1 MAEAGSHW
9 VGKDEAEGI
18 PVQPRKDVSP
28 PPHWRLEAV
37 AATER
42 PRSLALGADRR
53 HAVFIQDRDT
63 SDVWLLDLEDPTP
76 RRLTTGR
83 DPMPHWEDTQPR
95 LSPDGS
101 QVAYGDD
108 GHVWLVAAGG
118 GPPRKLLEAAAPVWL
133 DDATLVVSI
142 ERGDT
147 TRLAVVDVADPW
159 PRRLATAHGDL
170 DERGD
175 EGGAAVSPDRAEV
188 AYVFTPRADLNRSE
202 IRVAAVETG
211 AVRAVTGT
219 PLMQDRSPDWSPD
232 GTTIAYVSER
242 SGAWALHAVGR
253 DGSGER
259 QLTQDGAD
267 YGEPA
272 WHPAGDRVAVTRG
285 VRNRY
290 GVATVDAATGA
301 VAELAQGGVWG
312 APQWTASGAL
322 IGTYEDHATPP
333 ELRLAADDPGSSVR
347 DEASGAT
354 TDAETGAAAAGRER
368 GTRTLLAPAPLA
380 VKRAP
385 HVTPRDVT
393 FPSRDG
399 LEIPGFLFRP
409 PTATLDR
416 PVPAIVY
423 PHGGPTDA
431 YMDLWDGHA
440 QYFIDKGYAWLAVN
454 FRGSTGYGREFER
467 ANHGVWGVADTW
479 DCLAAADHL
488 RSLDWIDGDRLAIF
502 GASYGSYMALLTVTD
517 DPEHRFRCAVAK
529 YGDCD
534 ILTSW
539 AQGDREGVQDLER
552 MMGHPATA
560 RAAYHAG
567 SPIHRIEN
575 VEAPLLIAHGERD
588 ERVSPKQSE
597 ELVAALRRTGK
608 TFEFVTYPTEAHG
621 LLRAGP
627 QLHFYR
633 RLERFLDWYLL

>member
-1 MAEAGSHW
+1 MADAGSHW

-18 PVQPRKDVSP
+18 PVPPRKDLSP

-42 PRSLALGADRR
+42 PRSLAVGADRR
-53 HAVFIQDRDT
+53 RAVFIQDRDT

-76 RRLTTGR
+76 QRLTTGR
-83 DPMPHWEDTQPR
+83 DPMPYWEDTTPR

-101 QVAYGDD
+101 QAAYADQ

-118 GPPRKLLEAAAPVWL
+118 GPPRKLLEASSPVWL
-133 DDATLVVSI
+133 DDATLVVSM

-147 TRLAVVDVADPW
+147 SRLALVDVADPW
-159 PRRLATAHGDL
+159 PRRLATAHGEL
-170 DERGD
+170 EERGD
-175 EGGAAVSPDRAEV
+175 EWGVAVSPDGAEV
-188 AYVFTPRADLNRSE
+188 AYAFTPRADLNRSE
-202 IRVAAVETG
+202 IRVATAATG
-211 AVRAVTGT
+211 EVRAVSGT
-219 PLMQDRSPDWSPD
+219 PRMQDRSPDWSPD
-232 GTTIAYVSER
+232 GATIAYVSER
-242 SGAWALHAVGR
+242 SGAWALHTVGA

-272 WHPAGDRVAVTRG
+272 WHPDGTRIAVTRG
-285 VRNRY
+285 VRNRI
-290 GVATVDAATGA
+290 GVAAVDAATGA
-301 VAELAQGGVWG
+301 VAELAPGGVWG
-312 APQWTASGAL
+312 APQWTATGAVV
-322 IGTYEDHATPP
+322 GTYEDHATPP
-333 ELRLAADDPGSSVR
+333 ELRLVD
-347 DEASGAT
+347 
-354 TDAETGAAAAGRER
+354 GRA
-368 GTRTLLAPAPLA
+368 TRTLLAPAPLA
-380 VKRAP
+380 VRRAP
-385 HVTPRDVT
+385 HVAPQDVT

-409 PTATLDR
+409 RDAAPDR

-440 QYFIDKGYAWLAVN
+440 QYFLDKGYAWLAVN

-467 ANHGVWGVADTW
+467 ADHDVWGVKDTW

-488 RSLDWIDGDRLAIF
+488 RTLDWVDGERLGIF
-502 GASYGSYMALLTVTD
+502 GGSYGSYMALLSVTD

-552 MMGHPATA
+552 MMGHPATG
-560 RAAYHAG
+560 RAAYRAG
-567 SPIHRIEN
+567 SPIHRIDDI
-575 VEAPLLIAHGERD
+575 EAPLLIAHGGRD
-588 ERVSPKQSE
+588 ERVSPEQSE
-597 ELVAALRRTGK
+597 ELVAALRRAGK
-608 TFEFVTYPTEAHG
+608 TFEYVTYPTEAHG